1 MIPPPGPSECRAPR
15 SPEEPAWSAGLLKP
29 FRIGHY
35 RIENNLI
42 LAPMA
47 GVSDRPYR
55 ALCRRFGA
63 GLAVS
68 EMVSSD
74 ISLWGTPK
82 SLRRLDFAGEQG
94 PVSVQILGTDPAAM
108 AEAAR
113 ANVGL
118 GAQIID
124 INMGCPAKKVCRVA
138 AGSALL
144 RDEPLVGR
152 ILSAVVEAVN
162 VPVTLKI
169 RTGWSPEARNAV
181 AIAHIAWESGIAAL
195 AVHGRTR
202 ACGYGAPADYETIR
216 SVGERVEIPLI
227 ANGDIDSPE
236 KARRVLNYTGAG
248 AIMLGRAAQGRP
260 WIFRDI
266 AAYLASGAVPAEPPI
281 DWIRNLLLEHLDGLY
296 GFYGTYAGV
305 RIARKHIAWYCRGIA
320 GAASFKERINRAEN
334 PRDQKK
340 QVLGFFNEAP
350 KGRMKRHEDC
360 GCDGRFPHARRCR

>member
-1 MIPPPGPSECRAPR
+1 MNPAPGSTERRPPD
-15 SPEEPAWSAGLLKP
+15 SPESPAWDGGLLRR
-29 FRIGHY
+29 FRIG
-35 RIENNLI
+35 RCELDNNLI

-47 GVSDRPYR
+47 GISDRPYR

-74 ISLWGTPK
+74 TSLWGTTK
-82 SLRRLDFAGEQG
+82 SVRRLDFSGEPG

-124 INMGCPAKKVCRVA
+124 INMGCPVKKVCRVA

-152 ILSAVVEAVN
+152 ILCAVVESVE

-169 RTGWSPEARNAV
+169 RTGWSPEGRNAV
-181 AIAHIAWESGIAAL
+181 AVARIARESGVAAL
-195 AVHGRTR
+195 AIHGRTR
-202 ACGYGAPADYETIR
+202 ACGYGTPADYETIR
-216 SVGERVEIPLI
+216 AVREQVDIPLI

-236 KARRVLNYTGAG
+236 KARHVLDYTRAG

-266 AAYLASGAVPAEPPI
+266 AAYLASGTVPAEPPI
-281 DWIRNLLLEHLDGLY
+281 DWIRDRLLEHLDALY
-296 GFYGTYAGV
+296 RFYGQRAGV
-305 RIARKHIAWYCRGIA
+305 RIARKHIAWYCRGIP
-320 GAASFKERINRAEN
+320 GAACFRERINRAEN
-334 PRDQKK
+334 PMDQTQ
-340 QVLGFFNEAP
+340 QVRSFFNKNRQSEDEA
-350 KGRMKRHEDC
+350 
-360 GCDGRFPHARRCR
+360 A

>member
-1 MIPPPGPSECRAPR
+1 MITPLQIGPHTISGRAV
-15 SPEEPAWSAGLLKP
+15 
-29 FRIGHY
+29 
-35 RIENNLI
+35 

-47 GVSDRPYR
+47 GLTDQVFRNI
-55 ALCRRFGA
+55 CRDFGA
-63 GLAVS
+63 AMAVS
-68 EMVSSD
+68 EMNTADTV
-74 ISLWGTPK
+74 LWNTRK
-82 SLRRLDFAGEQG
+82 SMARLDLSGDNGLRVLQIAGSEPEQM
-94 PVSVQILGTDPAAM
+94 AA
-108 AEAAR
+108 AAK
-113 ANVGL
+113 AAGDL
-118 GAQIID
+118 GADIVD

-266 AAYLASGAVPAEPPI
+266 AAYLASGAMPAEPPI

-296 GFYGTYAGV
+296 G
-305 RIARKHIAWYCRGIA
+305 
-320 GAASFKERINRAEN
+320 
-334 PRDQKK
+334 
-340 QVLGFFNEAP
+340 
-350 KGRMKRHEDC
+350 
-360 GCDGRFPHARRCR
+360 